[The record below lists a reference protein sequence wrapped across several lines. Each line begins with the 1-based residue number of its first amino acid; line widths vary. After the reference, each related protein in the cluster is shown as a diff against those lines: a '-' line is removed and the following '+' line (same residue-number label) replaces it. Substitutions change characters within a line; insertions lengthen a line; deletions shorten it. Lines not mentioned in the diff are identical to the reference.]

1 MTCKTAW
8 HFAAD
13 WSIVEALDRVWEWA
27 KMFLNRDALN
37 NKLFLD
43 NDEGENTVLPY
54 SLICSDVNLLE
65 RIQQLTEIKNVDR
78 RGK

>member
-1 MTCKTAW
+1 M
-8 HFAAD
+8 AAN
-13 WSIVEALDRVWEWA
+13 WSIVEILDKLWEWA